1 MRCQDT
7 FGRPIADN
15 GGMAGRPN
23 LNADRHALAHMY
35 PKDFDAILHD
45 IDEGLTLR
53 QVADNAGVGRAALT
67 EWLEAD
73 REGRLERYN
82 RARVRKATELA
93 DQTIEIADNGADT
106 SAPDPARDKLRI
118 QARQWL
124 ASRWD
129 RTTYGERSVAGVEVN
144 VANLYLN
151 AMRNVQPGDSSAV
164 TIEHAP
170 PSADPEA

>member
-1 MRCQDT
+1 M
-7 FGRPIADN
+7 
-15 GGMAGRPN
+15 
-23 LNADRHALAHMY
+23 
-35 PKDFDAILHD
+35 
-45 IDEGLTLR
+45 
-53 QVADNAGVGRAALT
+53 
-67 EWLEAD
+67 
-73 REGRLERYN
+73 
-82 RARVRKATELA
+82 RKATELA